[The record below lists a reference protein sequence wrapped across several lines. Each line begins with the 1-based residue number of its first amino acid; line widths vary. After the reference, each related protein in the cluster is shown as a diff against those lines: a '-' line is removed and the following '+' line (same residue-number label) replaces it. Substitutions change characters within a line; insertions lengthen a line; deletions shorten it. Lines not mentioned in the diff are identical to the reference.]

1 MWRPIPIFLVSLL
14 MCGCGG
20 GPVSSTTTAASANRA
35 THHIGTVFLIVMENH
50 NWTGDGALSIFQNP
64 AAPYINNLLLPT
76 ASYANNYNN
85 PPGVHPSLPNY
96 LWLEAGSNFGAL
108 NSSGDVYSDDQLTTE
123 HLVSLLEAANIS
135 WNSYEERATQ
145 GTCPLDADWHDAFI
159 FFNDI
164 NEALNEHSAQCVAHI
179 HPYAQLLT
187 DLAANQQ
194 ARYNFIVPH
203 PCDQMHS
210 SCNGGDPIEQGDTW
224 LSQNVPLILNSP
236 AYKSGGVLFIT
247 FDEAAKG
254 DGPIPMLVLSP
265 FAKSHGYSNNLYYN
279 HGSTLRTLEEIFGVQ
294 PLLRDAA
301 QETDLSDLFS
311 VFP

>member
-1 MWRPIPIFLVSLL
+1 MWRLIPIFFVCLL
-14 MCGCGG
+14 ASGCAGG
-20 GPVSSTTTAASANRA
+20 SAGSTSSVASATGAR
-35 THHIGTVFLIVMENH
+35 HHIGTVFLIMMENH
-50 NWTGDGALSIFQNP
+50 NWTGDGTLSIFQNP
-64 AAPYINNLLLPT
+64 AAPYINNVLLPI
-76 ASYANNYNN
+76 ASHANNYNN
-85 PPGVHPSLPNY
+85 PPGMHPSLPNY
-96 LWLEAGSNFGAL
+96 LWLEAGSNFGVL
-108 NSSGDVYSDDQLTTE
+108 NDDGVYTNDQLTTV

-145 GTCPLDADWHDAFI
+145 GTCPLDADWQDVFI

-164 NEALNEHSAQCVAHI
+164 NEGLNEHSPQCGAHI

-203 PCDQMHS
+203 PCDSMHS
-210 SCNGGDPIEQGDTW
+210 PCNGGNPIQQGDTW
-224 LSQNVPLILNSP
+224 LSQNVPVIMSSP
-236 AYKSGGVLFIT
+236 AYKNAGVLFIA
-247 FDEAAKG
+247 FDEADNG

-265 FAKSHGYSNNLYYN
+265 FAKGHAYSNNLYYN

-294 PLLRDAA
+294 PLMRDAA
-301 QETDLSDLFS
+301 QETDLSDLFA